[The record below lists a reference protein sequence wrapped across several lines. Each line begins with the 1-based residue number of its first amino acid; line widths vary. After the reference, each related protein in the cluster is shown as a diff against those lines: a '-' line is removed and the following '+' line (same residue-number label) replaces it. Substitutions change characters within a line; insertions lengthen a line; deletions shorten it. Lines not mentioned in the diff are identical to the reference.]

1 MSYVRRKFFRNVRY
15 DPASLPRTLAGRALF
30 HKRPQL
36 GQLLGRFG
44 SRPNFLIIGVQKGGT
59 TSLYSYLAAHPRV
72 SPALGKEVHYFDFH
86 YGCGERWYRAHF
98 VPQAWSDVRG
108 LQTGEASPEYLF
120 CPAAPQRVAAFDPG
134 MKLIVML
141 RNPVERAYSQYQMSR
156 RRGSETLS
164 FAEALAL
171 EPERLEA
178 ERRRLGAVA
187 AHARGKS
194 HRHHSYQSRGYYA
207 EQLKVWFE

>member
-1 MSYVRRKFFRNVRY
+1 M
-15 DPASLPRTLAGRALF
+15 
-30 HKRPQL
+30 
-36 GQLLGRFG
+36 
-44 SRPNFLIIGVQKGGT
+44 
-59 TSLYSYLAAHPRV
+59 
-72 SPALGKEVHYFDFH
+72 HYFDFH

-156 RRGSETLS
+156 RRGSETLP

-194 HRHHSYQSRGYYA
+194 HRHHSYQSRGHYA
-207 EQLKVWFE
+207 SSLRSGSSGFLRSSFCSSRARRFFAIWRRRTPARSPFWTFPSTV